1 MRIDKEKLAGVVA
14 MPDEEL
20 WDMICSVARS
30 HGIRLPEKCPP
41 HAELEKVRM
50 ALTHGA
56 SPNVAEAIRVV
67 NNYRKGAKNG

>member
-1 MRIDKEKLAGVVA
+1 MRIDKEKLAGIVA

-20 WDMICSVARS
+20 WEMICSVARS

-50 ALTHGA
+50 ALPMEQARMWQRRYGW
-56 SPNVAEAIRVV
+56 
-67 NNYRKGAKNG
+67 

>member
-1 MRIDKEKLAGVVA
+1 MTIDKEKLAGIVA

-20 WDMICSVARS
+20 WEMIRSVAKN

-41 HAELEKVRM
+41 HTELEKVRN

-56 SPNVAEAIRVV
+56 SPNIAEAVKVV